1 MWSWLWI
8 GVILLVRQPIRSEA
22 SKLPP
27 LCQAVYGI
35 RMSSTGTV
43 EKVLDAARCENADV
57 VFIKSFLE
65 QIKPQI
71 LGGNLLELEINNCSL
86 LSLSGSDSLAGISLR
101 RLSIQQSGLNN
112 LSIDSL
118 TGQENVLEEL
128 DLSGNNLEEIPAAI
142 KNLTALIRMDL
153 SRNRIRSLPQG
164 SVFFHLLKLRHLNMN
179 YNRLGYL
186 DTVRF
191 PLGVD
196 AGQTLP
202 LAIFNL
208 EPLRDHIE
216 TIQLRSNNLTAFPDQ
231 FSRPFG
237 RLRHLDLSYNNFQ
250 GIFAFKIEN
259 DKTNSN
265 NLDFA

>member
-8 GVILLVRQPIRSEA
+8 VVTLLVHQHSDA
-22 SKLPP
+22 LKPP

-35 RMSSTGTV
+35 RMSSTGTI

-71 LGGNLLELEINNCSL
+71 LGGNLLELEINNCSVP
-86 LSLSGSDSLAGISLR
+86 SLSGSDSLAGIGLR
-101 RLSIQQSGLNN
+101 RLSIQQSGLNS

-118 TGQENVLEEL
+118 AGQENFLEEL

-142 KNLTALIRMDL
+142 RNLTALIRMDL

-191 PLGVD
+191 PSGAA

-216 TIQLRSNNLTAFPDQ
+216 TIQLRSNNLSAFPDQ
-231 FSRPFG
+231 FARSFG

-250 GIFAFKIEN
+250 STFIIKL
-259 DKTNSN
+259 KTIVMKCNYFDS
-265 NLDFA
+265 F